1 VQIIRNSH
9 HKVYTVNLSKTLKH
23 NFFARKRN
31 FLFLLGILFC
41 SFSAFS
47 QGKTEDDLKKQAAQ
61 AFEDEDYATGF
72 RLYSTLVANYPKDP
86 SHNYRLGVCMLYS
99 DPNKKKCMQYLKFAV
114 DHVKETE
121 KEVFFYYG
129 KAYHLNFQ
137 FDDAIKYYNL
147 YKESGAS
154 SSMQKKL
161 SVDHEIQ
168 CCKNGKRLLANVREL
183 VILDKKELSL
193 SDYFRSYDLKDIGG
207 KLLAKPADFITP
219 VDKKK
224 KDKSIIYLPAS
235 KEVLYYASYGTGDN
249 KDIYIVR
256 RLPSGDWSKPE
267 NLITPINTEYDEDFP
282 FLHPNGKVLYF
293 ASKGHNSMGGYDIFK
308 SELDEASN
316 TWKEPVN
323 LDFPINSPDDDVLF
337 VTDSLEKIAFLASAR
352 QSPIGKIDVYKILT
366 ERRPAEFA
374 FIKGTVIKKNPA
386 QSVLSKIKVKNIDN
400 GEDAGTFTADEN
412 GVYTIKIPNGGK
424 YIFTVETPGFPTQS
438 EGVTIPTAYNYK
450 PYKQVIEYSEQ
461 KLQITN
467 FFETN
472 DEDENNY
479 VQYLKLIEEKSKMN
493 VNAGDFDINPAN
505 PLANTS
511 PQKNPETVTTTTTS
525 VITPTNTNPKT
536 NVTNSELVKMANDDA
551 KELQQSA
558 DSLKKDA
565 AVAFSAAN
573 SKQDQA
579 NEKKQEAQDLQNK
592 ANSETDPA
600 KKQELTAQAEKAKDE
615 ADLYTNQATT
625 ANSIAKQMEVDAT
638 NKQKEADLNAQY
650 AKALEEA
657 DKTKNNKQAIAKLE
671 DLQKQLEE
679 ASKQKSGTN
688 NLVESI
694 KADAQN
700 KEQELQNA
708 EAKQKKLDDIIGEF
722 NKQLDDLNKQEK
734 ETNDKDLLENIRAQ
748 KEEILNDLNEKQ
760 KESDLNKSKIA
771 VLKDEADA
779 LKSQA
784 EYASNVLSG
793 TPNNPV
799 SVATNITVATNTVT
813 AENNPSQTSGFE
825 AEAKKYDNEL
835 ATVNSGGGNDLDN
848 NKKKEVILGQY
859 LTATNKELKDK
870 KEELKKA
877 KTSAE
882 KTTLN
887 NEIKQLTEK
896 KNELDKENKAVAV
909 QIKEQEKAAAVATN
923 TTTVNTNTTTAVET
937 NTTTTAVET
946 NTTTTAVETNTT
958 SPVETN
964 TTSVAANT
972 PIENNGTENDPKL
985 KSLNDLLNEA
995 ANGYAEEKKVF
1006 NELTYTNPKAAQLKK
1021 QADDAFNNLQKNNT
1035 QLEQQLEALKGQLTS
1050 NSGNDSKIREKNRKA
1065 DELSA
1070 QSIQLRKDAK
1080 TMSGSDKQNALNK
1093 ILSLEKEAADL
1104 RYHAAKEQYE
1114 SGSNLFASNKSSI
1127 IKIEQQTKKQ
1137 SPELQ
1142 QAKTIVSQSENI
1154 KADAV
1159 QIHGQSEKETSQ
1171 DARFNT
1177 LVSANQKQTE
1187 AIGKQDEALALLKKA
1202 NPNAEVAPKAGD
1214 VEKQMT
1220 DIKAKLAKEKQTD
1233 NSALKLLI
1241 DANKAEYAAAVN
1253 AYYAEEKKLGSNFE
1267 AGEIRAKAENM
1278 DKDANLDIT
1287 KIATIKEEDQ
1297 KRELYIRANGK
1308 LEEAI
1313 SLMRKATQTLSV
1325 ESSVATDT
1333 VTPVNT
1339 NTVEPVNTNTVEPVN
1354 TNTTV
1359 TTNTVEPVTTN
1370 TVEPVNTNTVEPIN
1384 TNTTVAANT
1393 NTVAAAGTLTETQ
1406 VEQIKNTPEFQKV
1419 ASLKNNIN
1427 KYSDAANNDT
1437 EKSQEESMKA
1447 AKLTEE
1453 VAALP
1458 DGPEKQNKIQ
1468 QAEVAKQRA
1477 DSLQEMA
1484 NNTRALANS
1493 KKEELDEYNKSL
1505 DKTTSDNI
1513 AAASLQTT
1521 IGTPNTNT
1529 PNAETSEKYKDY
1541 SPGFGA
1547 SATQMD
1553 KQLELLHTETS
1564 TPENLNKQNTIL
1576 TTYIG
1581 NIDKEVAAK
1590 KKQQQEATTPEEKNK
1605 IAKEI
1610 KTLQL
1615 QKIVLNNERSTNESI
1630 IKFANGNNAVVNNPP
1645 NNNRPPENNTNTP
1658 AVSAEKYLNTEG
1670 FEVKKGNA
1678 YSAKN
1683 PIPVDEKLPDGLYF
1697 RVQIGAFKNPIPQD
1711 RFSGLAPVG
1720 AENTSFGFVRYQVG
1734 MFSKYQAAVAVK
1746 NDLRKLKYN
1755 DAFVVAYLNGKRIS
1769 LADALDTLRRAG
1781 QDIIPNAN
1789 SSAGITVNSNIPV
1802 NPEATVSTVTPV
1814 TTSGDLNQMS
1824 DAFYTIQI
1832 GVYGN
1837 NVSASGLRNLTP
1849 VFKESLPSGYNRY
1862 TAGIYNDLE
1871 KALAD
1876 KARVNALGIPDAFV
1890 GGYVNGKRL
1899 TFNIALDNSA
1909 NNLKFATERPI
1920 IFPTGGNTTNTQPE
1934 TTNTQPANPNV
1945 QPFTNGVTEGPTPT
1959 ANNGVKTTDE
1969 GITFKVQ
1976 IGAFRNQVPKEI
1988 ADNWLKVKTW
1998 PIKYSLVNDLYLY
2011 TVGSFTEASFA
2022 KNLKAEIVAL
2032 GITDAFVTV
2041 FKDGK
2046 KLYGADAAQY
2056 LNR

>member
-9 HKVYTVNLSKTLKH
+9 HKVYTVNLSTTLKH
-23 NFFARKRN
+23 KFFTQRRN
-31 FLFLLGILFC
+31 FLFFLSVLLC

-61 AFEDEDYATGF
+61 AFEDDDYATGF
-72 RLYSTLVANYPKDP
+72 KLYSTLVANYPKDP
-86 SHNYRLGVCMLYS
+86 SYNYRLGVCMLYS

-114 DHVKETE
+114 DHVKDAE
-121 KEVFFYYG
+121 KEAFFYYG

-137 FDDAIKYYNL
+137 FDDAIKYYSL

-154 SSMQKKL
+154 SSKQKKL

-256 RLPSGDWSKPE
+256 RLSSGDWSKPE
-267 NLITPINTEYDEDFP
+267 NLNTPINTEFDEDFP

-412 GVYTIKIPNGGK
+412 GVYSIKVPNGGK

-450 PYKQVIEYSEQ
+450 PYKQVIEYNEQ

-479 VQYLKLIEEKSKMN
+479 AQYLKLIEEKSKMD
-493 VNAGDFDINPAN
+493 VNAADFDINPAN
-505 PLANTS
+505 PLANINPKNITDTN
-511 PQKNPETVTTTTTS
+511 PEKNPETVTTTTTS
-525 VITPTNTNPKT
+525 VITPINTNPTKT
-536 NVTNSELVKMANDDA
+536 NVTNSELIKMANDDA

-592 ANSETDPA
+592 ANTETDPT

-708 EAKQKKLDDIIGEF
+708 EVKQKKLDDIIGEF
-722 NKQLDDLNKQEK
+722 NKQMDDLNKQEK
-734 ETNDKDLLENIRAQ
+734 ETNDKDLLENIRTQ

-793 TPNNPV
+793 NPNNPV
-799 SVATNITVATNTVT
+799 SVATNTTTVATNTVSV
-813 AENNPSQTSGFE
+813 ENNPPQTSGFE
-825 AEAKKYDNEL
+825 AEAKKYDDEL
-835 ATVNSGGGNDLDN
+835 ATVNSGGNDLDN
-848 NKKKEVILGQY
+848 NKKKEAILSQY
-859 LTATNKELKDK
+859 TSAIDKELKDK

-882 KTTLN
+882 KTALN
-887 NEIKQLTEK
+887 KEIKQLTDK

-909 QIKEQEKAAAVATN
+909 QIKEQEKSGAVATN
-923 TTTVNTNTTTAVET
+923 TTTVNTNTTI
-937 NTTTTAVET
+937 AVET

-958 SPVETN
+958 SAVETN
-964 TTSVAANT
+964 TTSVATNT
-972 PIENNGTENDPKL
+972 VIENNNPENDPKL
-985 KSLNDLLNEA
+985 KSLNDLLNDA
-995 ANGYAEEKKVF
+995 LNGYTEEKKVF
-1006 NELTYTNPKAAQLKK
+1006 NEITYSDPKAAQLKK

-1035 QLEQQLEALKGQLTS
+1035 QLEQQLEALKVQLS
-1050 NSGNDSKIREKNRKA
+1050 NNENNTNIQEKNK
-1065 DELSA
+1065 
-1070 QSIQLRKDAK
+1070 K
-1080 TMSGSDKQNALNK
+1080 
-1093 ILSLEKEAADL
+1093 AAD
-1104 RYHAAKEQYE
+1104 
-1114 SGSNLFASNKSSI
+1114 I
-1127 IKIEQQTKKQ
+1127 
-1137 SPELQ
+1137 
-1142 QAKTIVSQSENI
+1142 
-1154 KADAV
+1154 
-1159 QIHGQSEKETSQ
+1159 
-1171 DARFNT
+1171 
-1177 LVSANQKQTE
+1177 
-1187 AIGKQDEALALLKKA
+1187 
-1202 NPNAEVAPKAGD
+1202 
-1214 VEKQMT
+1214 EKQMA
-1220 DIKAKLAKEKQTD
+1220 DIKNKLAKEKRTD

-1241 DANKAEYAAAVN
+1241 EANKAEYIAMVS
-1253 AYYAEEKKLGSNFE
+1253 AYNAEEKKSGFNFD

-1278 DKDANLDIT
+1278 DKDANLDIN
-1287 KIATIKEEDQ
+1287 KIATVKEEDQ
-1297 KRELYIRANGK
+1297 KRELYISANGK

-1313 SLMRKATQTLSV
+1313 SLMRKATQALSA
-1325 ESSVATDT
+1325 ENSVATETVTPINTNTVEPVNTNTVEPVNTNTTVATNT

-1354 TNTTV
+1354 TNTAV
-1359 TTNTVEPVTTN
+1359 ATNTVTPANTN
-1370 TVEPVNTNTVEPIN
+1370 TVEPVNTNTVEPVN
-1384 TNTTVAANT
+1384 TNTTAIANT
-1393 NTVAAAGTLTETQ
+1393 NTVAPTGTLTEAQ
-1406 VEQIKNTPEFQKV
+1406 IEEIKNTPEFQKV
-1419 ASLKNNIN
+1419 ATLKNNIN
-1427 KYSDAANNDT
+1427 KYSDAANKDA

-1447 AKLTEE
+1447 ARLTEE
-1453 VAALP
+1453 AAALP

-1468 QAEVAKQRA
+1468 QAGVAKQKS

-1521 IGTPNTNT
+1521 IGAPNTNPEKT
-1529 PNAETSEKYKDY
+1529 STSEKYKDY
-1541 SPGFGA
+1541 SPGFNA

-1553 KQLELLHTETS
+1553 KQLELLHSETS
-1564 TPENLNKQNTIL
+1564 TPENLKKQNTII
-1576 TTYIG
+1576 TTYIA

-1590 KKQQQEATTPEEKNK
+1590 KKQQQAATTPEEKNK

-1610 KTLQL
+1610 KDLQM

-1630 IKFANGNNAVVNNPP
+1630 LKLAAGNNAVANNPP
-1645 NNNRPPENNTNTP
+1645 VNNNNRPTENNANTS

-1678 YSAKN
+1678 YSAKS

-1697 RVQIGAFKNPIPQD
+1697 RVQIGAFKNPIPPE

-1769 LADALDTLRRAG
+1769 LTDALDTLRKAG
-1781 QDIIPNAN
+1781 QDIIPDAN
-1789 SSAGITVNSNIPV
+1789 STAGITVNSNIPV
-1802 NPEATVSTVTPV
+1802 NPEATASTVVPV
-1814 TTSGDLNQMS
+1814 NSSGNLNKMNG
-1824 DAFYTIQI
+1824 AFYTIQI

-1837 NVSASGLRNLTP
+1837 NVSAAGLLNLSP
-1849 VFKESLPSGYNRY
+1849 VFKEALPTGYNRY
-1862 TAGIYNDLE
+1862 TAGIYSDYE
-1871 KALAD
+1871 KVKTD
-1876 KARVNALGIPDAFV
+1876 RARVNSLGIKDAFV
-1890 GGYVNGKRL
+1890 GGYLNGQRVTVNES
-1899 TFNIALDNSA
+1899 LDKVAGNA
-1909 NNLKFATERPI
+1909 QFLAERPI
-1920 IFPTGGNTTNTQPE
+1920 IFPTGGNTNNTQP

-1945 QPFTNGVTEGPTPT
+1945 QPFSNGVTEGPVPT
-1959 ANNGVKTTDE
+1959 ASNGVKTTDE

-1998 PIKYSLVNDLYLY
+1998 PIKYSQVNDLYLY